1 MTNDLHYLSI
11 LKSLIEKVLLTHE
24 ELKKMNKS
32 SYSPIACQAMQDGI
46 AWNVFRIGEALES
59 NEFSA
64 EVSAEFDKL
73 DCSRIRNFKDQ
84 YWNRY
89 HKMSHDTVATIVEED
104 LPLLLDLLKTH
115 S

>member
-46 AWNVFRIGEALES
+46 A
-59 NEFSA
+59 
-64 EVSAEFDKL
+64 
-73 DCSRIRNFKDQ
+73 
-84 YWNRY
+84 
-89 HKMSHDTVATIVEED
+89 
-104 LPLLLDLLKTH
+104 
-115 S
+115 